1 MERPLKRTFAFGAGV
16 LLIALTAGAA
26 SAHHSFSMFDSG
38 KTETIIGTVKS
49 FDMVNPHSWLQ
60 VVAPAADGAQVEWSL
75 EMGGP
80 AQIQHEGWSQTSV
93 QPGDKVTVRMHPLR
107 DGSHG
112 GQLVS
117 AVLSS
122 GQTLNGGGPP
132 GPQASAGGR

>member
-1 MERPLKRTFAFGAGV
+1 MDRKIALCAGV
-16 LLIALTAGAA
+16 LALALTAGAA

-38 KTETIIGTVKS
+38 KTDTIIGTVKS

-60 VVAPAADGAQVEWSL
+60 VVAPAADGVQVEWSL

-80 AQIQHEGWSQTSV
+80 GQIQREGWTQTSV
-93 QPGDKVTVRMHPLR
+93 QPGDKVTIRLHPLR

-117 AVLSS
+117 AVLAN